1 MVYFIYPR
9 GRFDHRNQTNRQHN
23 SFGEV
28 PFANKCLAQTK
39 PPFFKNKDLTG
50 IGNFFSVLNIGKTF
64 SIKSLP

>member
-28 PFANKCLAQTK
+28 PFSNKCLAQTK

-50 IGNFFSVLNIGKTF
+50 IGNFFQF
-64 SIKSLP
+64 